1 MGLGATNIHFFFLS
15 FCDSDINWI
24 ITNQIGACNHLG
36 TWCALLCIHLFT
48 RPYNIHAAQTAS
60 SAGVKKILFWRYNL
74 LRKIQAS
81 KRLNQICA
89 ELNYFCDFQL
99 IENMQKKKVHW
110 GGNEIIK
117 GVLIPII
124 LSWPIAAQTT
134 VILLKNRSQ
143 KAENAFSVITSSVY
157 ISCR

>member
-1 MGLGATNIHFFFLS
+1 MGLGATNMHFFFFS

-48 RPYNIHAAQTAS
+48 RPYNIHAAPTANF
-60 SAGVKKILFWRYNL
+60 AGVKKILFRSYNL

-89 ELNYFCDFQL
+89 ELNYFCDFQPL
-99 IENMQKKKVHW
+99 F
-110 GGNEIIK
+110 IIDWK
-117 GVLIPII
+117 YAKEKSSSMGDFNSNLG
-124 LSWPIAAQTT
+124 Q
-134 VILLKNRSQ
+134 LLKNRSQ
-143 KAENAFSVITSSVY
+143 KAENDWKWLFSNKKY
-157 ISCR
+157 FM